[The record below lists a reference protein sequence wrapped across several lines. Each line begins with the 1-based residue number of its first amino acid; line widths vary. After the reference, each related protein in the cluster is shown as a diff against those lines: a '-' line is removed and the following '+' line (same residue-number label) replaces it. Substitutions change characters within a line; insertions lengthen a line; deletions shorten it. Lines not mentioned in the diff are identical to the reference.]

1 MSGLLDK
8 ANKAAEDKEE
18 AEVVDAVVEVS
29 EVRVAELNLIS
40 DNGLNMEH
48 SKFQIG
54 AVVGFISNYDSCFLH
69 RHNRSIWRLYI
80 GRLICSRCYPLVVGL
95 QR

>member
-29 EVRVAELNLIS
+29 AEGAGFAEPMI
-40 DNGLNMEH
+40 
-48 SKFQIG
+48 QIT
-54 AVVGFISNYDSCFLH
+54 D
-69 RHNRSIWRLYI
+69 
-80 GRLICSRCYPLVVGL
+80 
-95 QR
+95 